1 MFNSFILLTIVLLSI
16 IVYYAFVLPKKER
29 MLFRMY
35 KERDNLTIYAMNTP
49 GKQDEEAY
57 QYLIE
62 LINIEIYLM
71 KNSIS
76 LTDYY
81 KTAVEKS
88 IENEQKVEGII
99 KLIKADEFM
108 GEIYENTS
116 GIFSKY
122 FYRKFKWFNIIFLCP
137 TIAVLKLLLK
147 ILNWINRGNLSEKE
161 QKMNTIFSTASN
173 IPKAYKK
180 YIKLVKV

>member
-35 KERDNLTIYAMNTP
+35 RERDNLTIYAMNTP

-62 LINIEIYLM
+62 LINTEIYLM

-81 KTAVEKS
+81 KSTVEKS
-88 IENEQKVEGII
+88 VENEQTVEKII
-99 KLIKADEFM
+99 KLIKEDKFMDEV
-108 GEIYENTS
+108 YEKTS
-116 GIFSKY
+116 YVFYKY
-122 FYRKFKWFNIIFLCP
+122 FYTKFKWFNRIFLCP
-137 TIAVLKLLLK
+137 LSVVLKILLKLLNW
-147 ILNWINRGNLSEKE
+147 LNKGDLSEKE

-173 IPKAYKK
+173 IPKVYEK
-180 YIKLVKV
+180 YVKLVKA